1 MSSEALVEKNQAREF
16 NRMLQTFYVERA
28 STDTLLNDGTALSM
42 GAIEAR
48 VEPAEEGYRIKVFP
62 GAEAMR
68 IEVGDRVTLTLDG
81 PISLETTVDSVKMV
95 DAPEHIQEV
104 DPELI
109 VPLFFN
115 YVKNALVSQR
125 RPGIINVDEKAG
137 ERLVDDVMAHTQ
149 EFMCAIGG
157 FETIQ
162 KNNNRIEDIW
172 RLVDRYLVDE
182 HIENQLEPTR
192 GGDFL
197 ATVFLDSIWH
207 ELGAKDFV
215 ETIGM
220 IEREYLDDGS
230 SVTQISLHKP
240 DGFLLRFGDDEALD
254 STELHSDLNI
264 MIEPKKIMVQNYSG
278 NFEDLPE
285 QYHEALYEFLR
296 RAEVP
301 ELDYPQE

>member
-1 MSSEALVEKNQAREF
+1 MSEALVEKNQAHEF

-28 STDTLLNDGTALSM
+28 STDTLLKNGTALSM
-42 GAIEAR
+42 GAIEAW
-48 VEPAEEGYRIKVFP
+48 VEPAEEGYRVKVFP

-81 PISLETTVDSVKMV
+81 PISLETTLDSIKMV

-125 RPGIINVDEKAG
+125 RSGTINVDENAG

-149 EFMCAIGG
+149 EFMCAISG
-157 FETIQ
+157 FEDLQ
-162 KNNNRIEDIW
+162 KNNNRTEDVW
-172 RLVDRYLVDE
+172 RLVDAYLVDE
-182 HIENQLEPTR
+182 HIENHLEPTR
-192 GGDFL
+192 GGNFL
-197 ATVFLDSIWH
+197 ATVFLDSVWR
-207 ELGAKDFV
+207 EVGTKDFA

-220 IEREYLDDGS
+220 IEREYLEDGS

-240 DGFLLRFGDDEALD
+240 DGFLLRLVDDEALD

-264 MIEPKKIMVQNYSG
+264 IIEPNKIMVQNYSG

-285 QYHEALYEFLR
+285 QYHEVLYEFLR
-296 RAEVP
+296 RAEAP
-301 ELDYPQE
+301 EIDYPQE

>member
-1 MSSEALVEKNQAREF
+1 MSSEAFVQKNQAHEF

-28 STDTLLNDGTALSM
+28 STDTLLKDGTALSM
-42 GAIEAR
+42 GAIEAW

-81 PISLETTVDSVKMV
+81 PISLETTMDGVKMV

-125 RPGIINVDEKAG
+125 RVSTIS
-137 ERLVDDVMAHTQ
+137 VDDVMAHTQ
-149 EFMCAIGG
+149 EFMCAFGG
-157 FETIQ
+157 FDALQ

-172 RLVDRYLVDE
+172 RLVDAYLVDE
-182 HIENQLEPTR
+182 HTENHLEPTR
-192 GGDFL
+192 AGNFL
-197 ATVFLDSIWH
+197 ATVFLESVWC
-207 ELGAKDFV
+207 ELGAKDSV

-220 IEREYLDDGS
+220 IEREYLNDES

-240 DGFLLRFGDDEALD
+240 DGFLLQLGDNEVSD
-254 STELHSDLNI
+254 STELYSDLNI
-264 MIEPKKIMVQNYSG
+264 IIEPKKIMVQNYSG
-278 NFEDLPE
+278 NYENLPE

-301 ELDYPQE
+301 EIDYPQD